1 VTTFKTQIDAALSAE
16 SEEELEAACGLFE
29 HFIELIQQEEFE
41 DFESLYRLANFL
53 IEGYWPGAGM
63 FSEISSQ
70 LFAEYEIGMVDWIW
84 ENSTFMDYC
93 VKFMER
99 DIHFG
104 CFVLTE
110 GRSNEHFTEAFAR
123 KAFSEDCNICDEVGD
138 GWLGPKAY
146 ICEESSSTR
155 DILLQYSEFA
165 FGLLESDDENDK
177 YESLMVLRSLAGN
190 SITPREVLE
199 KLTLIDRSSIR
210 HEIRSTNADMDSDEA
225 LEDSNIGW
233 KARETLSK

>member
-1 VTTFKTQIDAALSAE
+1 
-16 SEEELEAACGLFE
+16 
-29 HFIELIQQEEFE
+29 
-41 DFESLYRLANFL
+41 
-53 IEGYWPGAGM
+53 M
-63 FSEISSQ
+63 
-70 LFAEYEIGMVDWIW
+70 
-84 ENSTFMDYC
+84 
-93 VKFMER
+93 
-99 DIHFG
+99 
-104 CFVLTE
+104 
-110 GRSNEHFTEAFAR
+110 
-123 KAFSEDCNICDEVGD
+123 
-138 GWLGPKAY
+138 
-146 ICEESSSTR
+146 
-155 DILLQYSEFA
+155 LQYSEFA